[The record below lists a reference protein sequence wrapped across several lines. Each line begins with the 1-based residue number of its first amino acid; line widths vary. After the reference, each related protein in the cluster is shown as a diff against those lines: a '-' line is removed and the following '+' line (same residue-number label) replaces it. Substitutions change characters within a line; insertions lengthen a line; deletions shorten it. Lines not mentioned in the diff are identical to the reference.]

1 MGSTTNAYDHRGRLT
16 NHAAGSSYSLSL
28 GYDFSSNVTSA
39 ADSINGNWTYVP
51 SVAFRGQ
58 LASASCAPNC
68 PNGWG
73 GLQWTY
79 DQFGNRWKQNVTSG
93 SGPQP
98 SYTFDTQS
106 GGAFQNRIVG
116 SGVGYDAAGNMT
128 ADGLGNTYAYDA
140 EDRLISMNSGS
151 YKATYDALG
160 NRVEQNNAGTVID
173 YIFGLNGRI
182 LHDNTSTIKGLGEDV
197 FAGNEHIGLYANGTL
212 YMVHHDQVNSIRK
225 WTVYSGSTWS
235 SDQTVTNLPFGDA
248 LTPVGTAVSDHDYF
262 GDFIQDPDG
271 EFKSPTRR
279 YSATQGRWQIP
290 DPAGLA
296 AVDPSDP
303 QTWNKYAYVLN
314 NPCSAIDPLGL
325 DSCNFN
331 VSLSNQA
338 GASLNVNAIES
349 QIQALF
355 QASSQGQPNSVGIN
369 FNFSGNAD
377 YTLVF
382 NNNGAP
388 GGPSGTSAAPG
399 SWGQVFANLYPP
411 SVYGSYTTTF
421 LGVVGT
427 HEMGHGLGGF
437 DDLPYAKYGANIM
450 TIDSNPNWMSQS
462 QNPVYSANFPAGL
475 LFTPSQVSQ
484 LFGKCAKKHPPGG
497 SGEAGSSASTGFWE
511 WFPTAGPYN
520 WTEGSPTSSWDSY
533 PAWWGNSG
541 HSNMDVL

>member
-1 MGSTTNAYDHRGRLT
+1 MGELTSETRADVGSTTNAYDHRGRLT

-296 AVDPSDP
+296 AVDPSNP
-303 QTWNKYAYVLN
+303 QTWNRYAYVNN
-314 NPCSAIDPLGL
+314 NPLSNVDPTGLRDCLSGGGVVPCSYGPYPDDPPAQDDDPTYDFSWLPLSSRGPYYTVAEWDDIHGRACGVVPLRPCPANNGTPQKTPCAVPSGNHLSMGASVQVATVNPFTSGGGGVWGANQQSFGATTYNYTYSGTGAGL
-325 DSCNFN
+325 D
-331 VSLSNQA
+331 V
-338 GASLNVNAIES
+338 GAS
-349 QIQALF
+349 IQ
-355 QASSQGQPNSVGIN
+355 
-369 FNFSGNAD
+369 
-377 YTLVF
+377 
-382 NNNGAP
+382 
-388 GGPSGTSAAPG
+388 SAWAWGSG
-399 SWGQVFANLYPP
+399 SWGGPFKSISFSAGPF
-411 SVYGSYTTTF
+411 SGSIFWTPGKGGWTGASF
-421 LGVVGT
+421 GLGV
-427 HEMGHGLGGF
+427 
-437 DDLPYAKYGANIM
+437 
-450 TIDSNPNWMSQS
+450 
-462 QNPVYSANFPAGL
+462 
-475 LFTPSQVSQ
+475 
-484 LFGKCAKKHPPGG
+484 
-497 SGEAGSSASTGFWE
+497 
-511 WFPTAGPYN
+511 
-520 WTEGSPTSSWDSY
+520 GSPGAAYEVTNY
-533 PAWWGNSG
+533 TCKSG
-541 HSNMDVL
+541 PG